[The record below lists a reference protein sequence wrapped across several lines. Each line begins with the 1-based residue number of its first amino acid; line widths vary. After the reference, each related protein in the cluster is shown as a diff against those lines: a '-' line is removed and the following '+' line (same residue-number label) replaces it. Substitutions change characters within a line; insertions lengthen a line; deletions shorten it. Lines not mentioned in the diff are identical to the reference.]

1 MSFDWMH
8 WTWPTAAFFIWLF
21 ASLAVMTVWDI
32 YDSSVKTQ
40 GFLPIA
46 FTRGERFFIAIVI
59 AIGVM
64 LLWIG
69 LTDLSLWYGIA
80 IALILDVIVARWG

>member
-1 MSFDWMH
+1 MH

-32 YDSSVKTQ
+32 YDSSVKTK
-40 GFLPIA
+40 GFLPVA

-59 AIGVM
+59 FLGVM
-64 LLWIG
+64 LLWVG

-80 IALILDVIVARWG
+80 IALILDVIVAKWG